1 MSNINQY
8 QSSLKYDF
16 DTITDPDFEAKRLA
30 IANYL
35 ELKKLDNSFLGLNT
49 SFSVIN
55 TIINKLDASFQYTI
69 ETINTR
75 FANIDISLQNY
86 DISFIH
92 LIADV
97 VDISGGLITLGSSVT
112 DISIILHS
120 LVDRI
125 NNFSD
130 VSYVSDASFQHVI
143 HTIIDISNRLNNV
156 ITNGINNGTSIEYYV
171 NDVSQTFYE
180 IITQQPYMFAKE
192 NIIVNSS
199 SLILKWNYDSII
211 AKHENA
217 NIAKL
222 AFSYENIQNLPFI
235 HRIILDISGFVN
247 NNNSYSYNG
256 VWLRLDE
263 INVIGDYNKYD
274 LKHYIFERINYSIGS
289 SDFSNVLI
297 YNIIN
302 NNLPFSIRVYGEN
315 YSNNYP
321 DIETRALI
329 FDNLR
334 FLDVNR
340 PSKPI
345 FIESNVFK
353 NSSNNNINLT
363 YYNNLSED
371 NNVLS
376 SAYLTEYIIDYSLND
391 SLTSYTIGRSYKD
404 LSFNGFFP
412 NNIDSSSNFDI
423 NIANLLSGTNYYHNV
438 KVKNNFSSIFS
449 EYSDLSS
456 SKYTLLPNNNN
467 VGTAIDMSI
476 KDECYKYVSN
486 SYLDNS
492 YVLYFNINNL
502 EHAFKFN
509 TRTSQEF
516 QITYPYFHNQQLESN
531 HYGYGK
537 FIDNCNNL
545 VAITLSIDNTIKHS
559 ITYGGY
565 NLNGSNY
572 LYSKYDSTSNFFI
585 TNNVINIQ
593 DIYENDVSNKGFRLK
608 GYVTFNDAIANTNLV
623 NYFGVPSVNPYIMA
637 INYSRVLNTSLGS
650 NVNYNIYIDNLI
662 GLPVIN
668 NSNNNIYVQE
678 IIYNMSVPSVKYF
691 RLVLNRTYS
700 NINSVYKYIVA
711 NKIIANF
718 SASNIFFNSHNIVL
732 TTIAENGV
740 YNYND
745 LCNNDLCY
753 NNIAYNESL
762 INIDSSFH
770 FIENVYNLNGVT
782 NTTNTIVT
790 NHYCDYASFNKSSNI
805 IESCK
810 LNLNF
815 MNVYEISNIGLM
827 KSDLN
832 NIVLKHYN
840 NHQYE
845 ILPCSLLYVNS
856 YFNNNFSLYPNISAY
871 NYDNLDVSYND
882 TYGNISY
889 DLSGYSDIN
898 NQGYKWIVFK
908 IFKNTNV
915 SNAYIFNNNSYNIE
929 ITNDGNNIK
938 YLPLKNM
945 LKANNLFTDAI
956 VDRIFD
962 ITNNDAL
969 MFGHATTI
977 VKRFFNVKQTFN
989 PIGGIWSEN
998 SYANTSYNNTASNKA
1013 FGSNVY
1019 GLGIYCPINNLNN
1032 DLTIYIGLKNS
1043 T

>member
-1 MSNINQY
+1 MSNIDQY
-8 QSSLKYDF
+8 ISSLNYDF
-16 DTITDPDFEAKRLA
+16 NTITDPDFDAKTLA

-35 ELKKLDNSFLGLNT
+35 ELKKLDNSFLGLDT

-55 TIINKLDASFQYTI
+55 TIINNLDA
-69 ETINTR
+69 
-75 FANIDISLQNY
+75 
-86 DISFIH
+86 
-92 LIADV
+92 
-97 VDISGGLITLGSSVT
+97 
-112 DISIILHS
+112 
-120 LVDRI
+120 
-125 NNFSD
+125 
-130 VSYVSDASFQHVI
+130 SYVSDASFDHVI
-143 HTIIDISNRLNNV
+143 HDIIDISNRLNNL
-156 ITNGINNGTSIEYYV
+156 INNGIGSSIEYYV

-199 SLILKWNYDSII
+199 SLILQWNYDSII

-222 AFSYENIQNLPFI
+222 AFSYDNIQNLPFI
-235 HRIILDISGFVN
+235 HRIILDISGVVDYN
-247 NNNSYSYNG
+247 NNNIYNG

-263 INVIGDYNKYD
+263 INVIGDYNTND
-274 LKHYIFERINYSIGS
+274 LKQYIFERINYSIGS
-289 SDFSNVLI
+289 PDFSNVLI

-321 DIETRALI
+321 DIETRALL

-345 FIESNVFK
+345 FLESSVYK
-353 NSSNNNINLT
+353 DSSKNNINLT

-371 NNVLS
+371 TNVLS

-391 SLTSYTIGRSYKD
+391 SFASHTIGRSYID
-404 LSFNGFFP
+404 YSFNGLFP
-412 NNIDSSSNFDI
+412 NTIDSSSNFDI
-423 NIANLLSGTNYYHNV
+423 TIGNLLSGSNYTHTI

-449 EYSDLSS
+449 AYSDISS
-456 SKYTLLPNNNN
+456 SLYTLLPDNNN
-467 VGTAIDMSI
+467 VGTTIDMSI

-486 SYLDNS
+486 NYLDNS

-509 TRTSQEF
+509 TSTSQEF
-516 QITYPYFHNQQLESN
+516 QITYPYFNTQQLESN

-537 FIDNCNNL
+537 FIDNSTNL
-545 VAITLSIDNTIKHS
+545 VAITLFIDNTIKHS
-559 ITYGGY
+559 INYGGY
-565 NLNGSNY
+565 NLNDNNY
-572 LYSKYDSTSNFFI
+572 FYSKYDSCGNFLI
-585 TNNVINIQ
+585 KNNVINIE
-593 DIYENDVSNKGFRLK
+593 DIYENDVSNIGFRLK
-608 GYVTFNDAIANTNLV
+608 GYITFNDSIANTNLV
-623 NYFGVPSVNPYIMA
+623 NYFGDPSINPYTMA
-637 INYSRVLNTSLGS
+637 INYSRVLNSSLGS

-662 GLPVIN
+662 GNPVIN
-668 NSNNNIYVQE
+668 NSSNNIYVQE
-678 IIYNMSVPSVKYF
+678 ILYSMSVPSVKYF
-691 RLVLNRTYS
+691 TLVLNRTYS

-711 NKIIANF
+711 NRIIANF
-718 SASNIFFNSHNIVL
+718 SSSNIFFNSHNVLL
-732 TTIAENGV
+732 TTIAENGI

-745 LCNNDLCY
+745 LCNNDLSY

-762 INIDSSFH
+762 INIDSSFQ
-770 FIENVYNLNGVT
+770 FIENIYNLNGI
-782 NTTNTIVT
+782 NSIYNTIVT
-790 NHYCDYASFNKSSNI
+790 NHYCDYASFNKSSSI

-845 ILPCSLLYVNS
+845 ILPCSLLYLNS

-871 NYDNLDVSYND
+871 NYDDLDVSYNN

-889 DLSGYSDIN
+889 DLSGNSDVN
-898 NQGYKWIVFK
+898 NEGYKWIVFK
-908 IFKNTNV
+908 IFKNTNL
-915 SNAYIFNNNSYNIE
+915 SNAYIFNNVSYTIE
-929 ITNDGNNIK
+929 ITNDGNTIK

-956 VDRIFD
+956 VDSIFD

-977 VKRFFNVKQTFN
+977 VKRFFNIKQTFN

-998 SYANTSYNNTASNKA
+998 SNANTSYNNTATNKA

-1019 GLGIYCPINNLNN
+1019 GLGIYCPINNLAN